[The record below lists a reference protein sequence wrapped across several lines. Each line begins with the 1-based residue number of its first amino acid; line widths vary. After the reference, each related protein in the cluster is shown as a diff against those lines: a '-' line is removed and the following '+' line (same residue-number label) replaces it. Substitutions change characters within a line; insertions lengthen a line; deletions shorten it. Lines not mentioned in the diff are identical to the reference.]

1 MNPSTLRQDSYS
13 NSFRTP
19 PASEPYERMF
29 PRPLG
34 RPLGRGRD
42 YQCEVVSAPLPRAAT
57 RRVPPPELEEDQPE
71 MPPLPRAT
79 TRPVPPPARDETKPE
94 TPPLARATTRRV
106 PRPEP
111 EDIKPEIP
119 PQGLLGSLFYWLCG
133 GASARKQLRLVETVP
148 LGEKRF
154 VAIIHAQDA
163 STWWAAVRPVWLFL
177 RVLMSPRC
185 SLSPLLPWQDQF
197 RCQDELSE
205 GHCMGCFTWFA
216 LTGARCAGDC
226 TRTPGSSSGSSF
238 NSRH

>member
-42 YQCEVVSAPLPRAAT
+42 YQCDVVSAPLPRAATRRVPPPEFEEDQPEMPPLPRAAT

-154 VAIIHAQDA
+154 VAIIHAQGRKYLVGGGTSGVALLTSLDA
-163 STWWAAVRPVWLFL
+163 PASQSVSIDPLAGPVQ
-177 RVLMSPRC
+177 V
-185 SLSPLLPWQDQF
+185 
-197 RCQDELSE
+197 
-205 GHCMGCFTWFA
+205 
-216 LTGARCAGDC
+216 
-226 TRTPGSSSGSSF
+226 SG
-238 NSRH
+238 